1 MEEEEVDYS
10 WSNETNSD
18 NDTDPRDS
26 TTPPNNIFGTTYM
39 EDQFDV
45 ENMNQHENGPE
56 TGGASGEATP
66 LDLIEQFAHSTPTNA
81 ASILEEEINLCL
93 LL

>member
-1 MEEEEVDYS
+1 MMEEEEVDYS

-45 ENMNQHENGPE
+45 ENMN
-56 TGGASGEATP
+56 
-66 LDLIEQFAHSTPTNA
+66 
-81 ASILEEEINLCL
+81 
-93 LL
+93 